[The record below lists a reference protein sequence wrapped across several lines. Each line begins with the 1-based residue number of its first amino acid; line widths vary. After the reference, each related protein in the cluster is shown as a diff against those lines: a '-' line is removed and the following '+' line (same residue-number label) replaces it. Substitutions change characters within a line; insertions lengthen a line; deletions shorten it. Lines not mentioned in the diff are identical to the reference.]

1 MLCAQRDRAG
11 FLTHCQ
17 LTALYELVL
26 KNPASLLVL
35 PFNHRNDHCDVWDAT
50 DDTKRL
56 HSGKKWYCNY
66 TNALILR
73 TCIFDAAS
81 NTRFDSWLLMMIEQ
95 RIGLMLTWSF
105 KDRIYRLGR
114 PSSSALARD
123 IGAIKWMQVAH
134 RSFFNL
140 TFLPVPPCEESLDV
154 S

>member
-1 MLCAQRDRAG
+1 MWLHAVRATRPRWLFDSLHYKYG
-11 FLTHCQ
+11 
-17 LTALYELVL
+17 LVL
-26 KNPASLLVL
+26 KTPASLLVL
-35 PFNHRNDHCDVWDAT
+35 PFNQNDYCDVWDAT

-56 HSGKKWYCNY
+56 HSGKEWYCNY

-95 RIGLMLTWSF
+95 RIRLKLTWNF
-105 KDRIYRLGR
+105 KDRIYRLRR

-123 IGAIKWMQVAH
+123 IGAIKWMQAAH
-134 RSFFNL
+134 RSFSNL
-140 TFLPVPPCEESLDV
+140 TFLTVPPCEESLDV